1 MKLLLIEPLLT
12 HKKCLRQAP
21 KALTLNAKTKL
32 GAAELAASGSG
43 LRVFDRVERAIDSDI
58 PSIQKLLN
66 HYAAMGDLLPRTKSD
81 IIANLQ
87 HFRVIKKG
95 GHVIACG
102 SLEHFTEELAEVR
115 SLMVASDIK
124 RGGLGRKI
132 IEELVATARERNVT
146 RVMALTYVPE
156 FFHKLGFITVNK
168 DIFPEKIWGI
178 CVNCYKFHNCD
189 EIAVLL
195 KLK

>member
-1 MKLLLIEPLLT
+1 MPTITEHT
-12 HKKCLRQAP
+12 
-21 KALTLNAKTKL
+21 
-32 GAAELAASGSG
+32 
-43 LRVFDRVERAIDSDI
+43 DSVVSAGTDDI
-58 PSIQKLLN
+58 ASIQKLLN
-66 HYAAMGDLLPRTKSD
+66 HYASMGDLLPRTLQD
-81 IIANLQ
+81 IVANLA
-87 HFRVIKKG
+87 HFRVIKRDG
-95 GHVIACG
+95 NVIACG
-102 SLEHFTEELAEVR
+102 SLEHFTDELAEVR

-124 RGGLGRKI
+124 GAGLGRKI
-132 IEELVATARERNVT
+132 VQELINTAQKRGVA

-195 KLK
+195 KLKQNQNT

>member
-1 MKLLLIEPLLT
+1 
-12 HKKCLRQAP
+12 
-21 KALTLNAKTKL
+21 LNAKTKL
-32 GAAELAASGSG
+32 SAADLATTPPAT
-43 LRVFDRVERAIDSDI
+43 LDTVERATEHDVG
-58 PSIQKLLN
+58 SIQKLLN
-66 HYAAMGDLLPRTKSD
+66 HYAAIGDLLPRTKPD
-81 IIANLQ
+81 IINNIQ
-87 HFRVIKKG
+87 HFRVIKKDNQ
-95 GHVIACG
+95 VIACG

-132 IEELVATARERNVT
+132 VEDLIATARERNVT

-195 KLK
+195 KLKQQ